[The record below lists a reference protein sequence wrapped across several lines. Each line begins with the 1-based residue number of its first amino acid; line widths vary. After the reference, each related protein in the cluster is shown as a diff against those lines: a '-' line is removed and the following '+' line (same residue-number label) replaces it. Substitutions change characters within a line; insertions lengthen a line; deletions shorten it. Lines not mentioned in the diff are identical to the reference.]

1 MEYYKNILCIS
12 YAELTSGDPDAVE
25 EKDRPVLTEAS
36 FKYYRSK
43 KLIQVVR
50 RACYGQTVLVSYHSL
65 PDRVKE
71 RVIRKFGDPEQRT
84 GQYVLRNMVTR
95 DTNAEQFYK
104 DYTLDDKGFEHL
116 DPVYVELYTANAS
129 VLNAVIRLT
138 SDRELF
144 IKSYGRPFFRVW
156 QETSGELNGI
166 QEELGCRLPKN
177 HLSLKRLA
185 DRYRSESYIALVSAK
200 FGNRNARK
208 NKLKEQDALIV
219 ELIGDGRNIDNET
232 VARLYNAVADRMEW
246 KRITAKTV
254 ANYKNEHPEAFA
266 GRHGKKAFANEKLM
280 QVKRSTPTAPMY
292 FWCVDGWDTE
302 LLYKSRATDP
312 RMGRS
317 VTTYHHR
324 PTVIA
329 IIDPFNY
336 YIVGYAIGRHESPD
350 LIRAAFRNAFEHT
363 EKLLGGSFQPW
374 QIQSDN
380 YQKKQ
385 LFPFM
390 QTLTQHFT
398 PAAVGNAK
406 AKPIEPF
413 FNRFNRKYFRLMP
426 NTSGHGVKSG
436 RAVQVSDDWIES
448 HKKSFPDYAGC
459 CSQIEQVI
467 ELDRT
472 TKREAYLQRW
482 NELEADRRRPFDPV
496 QRLLAFGET
505 VTPRKLRGDGMHL
518 QVGNAQFVYDSFDP
532 EFRALGHVDFFLRY
546 DPSDMSR
553 VIAIENIGTQK
564 APIEGG
570 TRFVLEQKYR
580 QPLALADR
588 REGDAEEL
596 ARVRQF
602 NQAMVEDTIE
612 KRRQSGEIVREFFD
626 ENAERLAGT
635 LTAHVITDSLGRHKD
650 VRNEV
655 AGRKETVA
663 LPVQP
668 AAFLG
673 DDDDF
678 DFVTGDREFLNDF

>member
-312 RMGRS
+312 RTGRS

-398 PAAVGNAK
+398 GNAK

-602 NQAMVEDTIE
+602 NKAMVEDTIE

>member
-1 MEYYKNILCIS
+1 
-12 YAELTSGDPDAVE
+12 
-25 EKDRPVLTEAS
+25 
-36 FKYYRSK
+36 
-43 KLIQVVR
+43 
-50 RACYGQTVLVSYHSL
+50 
-65 PDRVKE
+65 
-71 RVIRKFGDPEQRT
+71 
-84 GQYVLRNMVTR
+84 
-95 DTNAEQFYK
+95 
-104 DYTLDDKGFEHL
+104 
-116 DPVYVELYTANAS
+116 
-129 VLNAVIRLT
+129 
-138 SDRELF
+138 
-144 IKSYGRPFFRVW
+144 
-156 QETSGELNGI
+156 
-166 QEELGCRLPKN
+166 
-177 HLSLKRLA
+177 
-185 DRYRSESYIALVSAK
+185 
-200 FGNRNARK
+200 
-208 NKLKEQDALIV
+208 
-219 ELIGDGRNIDNET
+219 
-232 VARLYNAVADRMEW
+232 
-246 KRITAKTV
+246 
-254 ANYKNEHPEAFA
+254 
-266 GRHGKKAFANEKLM
+266 
-280 QVKRSTPTAPMY
+280 
-292 FWCVDGWDTE
+292 
-302 LLYKSRATDP
+302 
-312 RMGRS
+312 
-317 VTTYHHR
+317 
-324 PTVIA
+324 
-329 IIDPFNY
+329 
-336 YIVGYAIGRHESPD
+336 
-350 LIRAAFRNAFEHT
+350 
-363 EKLLGGSFQPW
+363 
-374 QIQSDN
+374 
-380 YQKKQ
+380 
-385 LFPFM
+385 M

-518 QVGNAQFVYDSFDP
+518 QVGTAQFVYDSFDP

>member
-12 YAELTSGDPDAVE
+12 YAELTSGDPDAVVV
-25 EKDRPVLTEAS
+25 KDRPVLTEAS

-312 RMGRS
+312 RTGRS